1 MNQLT
6 FSWRGA
12 SRSVRT
18 MVQNESA
25 PWEPPMKILVP
36 LITYSSPSR
45 TASVCVEAR
54 SEPASGPVRSCQVTV
69 SPRKIGGRSR
79 RFCSSLPQT
88 RMLAPP
94 RLPPLS

>member
-1 MNQLT
+1 
-6 FSWRGA
+6 
-12 SRSVRT
+12 
-18 MVQNESA
+18 
-25 PWEPPMKILVP
+25 MKIFVP

-45 TASVCVEAR
+45 TASVSVEAR
-54 SEPASGPVRSCQVTV
+54 SEPASGPVSSCQVTV
-69 SPRKIGGRSR
+69 SPRKIGGNSR

>member
-1 MNQLT
+1 MMNQLT
-6 FSWRGA
+6 FWWRGA
-12 SRSVRT
+12 SRSMRA

-25 PWEPPMKILVP
+25 SCEPPV
-36 LITYSSPSR
+36 TYSSPSR

-54 SEPASGPVRSCQVTV
+54 SEPASGPVSSCQVTV

-88 RMLAPP
+88 RTLAPP